1 MISSRGQAAIYF
13 LENLCKFEGEPIK
26 LYDYQKDFLL
36 DESTYRIVNKARQL
50 GFSWIIAAESVFEV
64 LTIPNHT
71 ILIVSTGES
80 SAKRV
85 LAYCYKLFRG
95 VKFTVQFDKE
105 TQEEIGLPNG
115 SRIISLPNNPNCY
128 SGDTEILTDTGWKRF
143 DILQDDDI
151 VAQVDKDS
159 LELSYVKP
167 DKVVRLPYKGD
178 MYHLNNKPFDCMVTP
193 NHRMLTCSFNKKSK
207 SEHKKRIEHISEL
220 SNAENWMYK
229 AVNYKGI
236 EVEEF
241 RVPHISNWSEEIIL
255 SGDDYCKFMGIWIA
269 EGCVYNRK
277 GVSYQVDIAQYP
289 GHKKDQIREFL
300 KQTGIKFSETKY
312 KFIIWNKDLYS
323 YLLQFGKCKTKFV
336 PKSIKNARE
345 RQRRLF
351 LDWYGLGD
359 GNYRNGKWRF
369 FTISK
374 QLADDVQEILIKCG
388 SGVNVCKR
396 LYGLGRTGFEIN
408 EKRDKYSNPRKLG
421 WFHRAKHIKRVN
433 FAGQVYCVSVPTGLV
448 LVRRNGKAIVCGNTV
463 RGFNAGRVYID
474 ESAHFLKDRD
484 IFQAI
489 QPSISRGGKMTLSST
504 PKGRANIFHEKWTD
518 DDEYSHHEVPYTAC
532 PDARY
537 QRQVKK
543 MRKTMYEMD
552 FKQEYCCKFMSDEM
566 AMFPRAILVPCVDET
581 LINAYTSESKN
592 AFYMGI
598 DFAKKVDST
607 VITIL
612 ERLENKLMVVRHI
625 KELTKMPY
633 ETETVQEPSQL
644 NEITKL
650 FRQFHIGRIKMD
662 STGVGVKLEEDLT
675 RKFGSIVEGVRFGVI
690 EKETLI
696 TNLRIAFEK
705 KGLRIPDNESL
716 ISQLMSLE
724 KHTTPS
730 GLSRFKHVSGKHD
743 DYVWSLALAVAA
755 AELAA
760 IDIACELVGEAEH
773 VEINKVAFERPSIIA
788 F

>member
-13 LENLCKFEGEPIK
+13 LENLCKFEGEPVT
-26 LYDYQKDFLL
+26 LYDYQKEFLL

-50 GFSWIIAAESVFEV
+50 GFSWIIAAEAVFEV

-95 VKFTVQFDKE
+95 VKFAVEFSKE

-115 SRIISLPNNPNCY
+115 SRIISLPNNPN
-128 SGDTEILTDTGWKRF
+128 
-143 DILQDDDI
+143 
-151 VAQVDKDS
+151 
-159 LELSYVKP
+159 
-167 DKVVRLPYKGD
+167 
-178 MYHLNNKPFDCMVTP
+178 
-193 NHRMLTCSFNKKSK
+193 
-207 SEHKKRIEHISEL
+207 
-220 SNAENWMYK
+220 
-229 AVNYKGI
+229 
-236 EVEEF
+236 
-241 RVPHISNWSEEIIL
+241 
-255 SGDDYCKFMGIWIA
+255 
-269 EGCVYNRK
+269 
-277 GVSYQVDIAQYP
+277 
-289 GHKKDQIREFL
+289 
-300 KQTGIKFSETKY
+300 
-312 KFIIWNKDLYS
+312 
-323 YLLQFGKCKTKFV
+323 
-336 PKSIKNARE
+336 
-345 RQRRLF
+345 
-351 LDWYGLGD
+351 
-359 GNYRNGKWRF
+359 
-369 FTISK
+369 
-374 QLADDVQEILIKCG
+374 
-388 SGVNVCKR
+388 
-396 LYGLGRTGFEIN
+396 
-408 EKRDKYSNPRKLG
+408 
-421 WFHRAKHIKRVN
+421 
-433 FAGQVYCVSVPTGLV
+433 
-448 LVRRNGKAIVCGNTV
+448 TV

-474 ESAHFLKDRD
+474 ESAHFLKDRE

-489 QPSISRGGKMTLSST
+489 QPSISRGGRMTLSST
-504 PKGRANIFHEKWTD
+504 PKGRANIFYEKWTD

-537 QRQVKK
+537 QKQVKK

-566 AMFPRAILVPCVDET
+566 AMFPRAILTPCVDET
-581 LINAYTSESKN
+581 LTNAYTSDSKN

-612 ERLENKLMVVRHI
+612 ERLESKLMVVRHI
-625 KELTKMPY
+625 KELKRMPY
-633 ETETVQEPSQL
+633 ETETLQEPSQL

-650 FRQFHIGRIKMD
+650 FKQFNIGRIKMD

-675 RKFGSIVEGVRFGVI
+675 RKFGSIVEGVRFGVV

-716 ISQLMSLE
+716 ILQLMSLE

-760 IDIACELVGEAEH
+760 IDIVCELVGEAEH
-773 VEINKVAFERPSIIA
+773 VKINKTAFERPSIIA